1 MDTNSDNLV
10 THEEMMAY
18 LDPRHRQH
26 AVKEAEYLIRSSD
39 RNRDGKISEHEM
51 LMSYEVFT
59 GSSLTN
65 YAQVL
70 HDEF

>member
-1 MDTNSDNLV
+1 MDLNDDGKVDKPEL
-10 THEEMMAY
+10 MQY
-18 LDPRHRQH
+18 LDPRNKEH
-26 AVKEAEYLIRSSD
+26 AVKEAEFLIRSSD

-51 LMSYEVFT
+51 LMSYSIFT

-65 YAQVL
+65 FAQVL